1 MDPGRVAVEVEAR
14 QVVDQRSRRS
24 GDAGRR
30 RREDVGQ
37 RARAHRRDDRVAVPG
52 RDGRLE
58 LPAAPAVCA
67 YAPVERPVGVQR
79 LAAAVAR
86 ACEGPSQRLNLGRA
100 QAGVGLGAAALQV
113 GQLEDALAA
122 LEVTDDAVDQQVQ
135 RIAACY
141 HLVGDQLHV
150 GRAESAAD
158 VGVDQLPALDV
169 PGMLERGLG
178 QVESGRAGQQA
189 VVKIGV
195 ALGSDHRVATAVG
208 AAGHV
213 VALRLLAVMAL
224 DQRLSHRPDRAV
236 GAVAIVAPGLR
247 VQAKQVA
254 AHQTGSCVGRV
265 FALMARIAA
274 DHREAARQR
283 IGRQHAHVA
292 QRRLDD
298 AVVAA
303 VDLVQ
308 KALVPGL
315 RQTHLEADRVALA
328 IDTGTLA
335 ELALH
340 QTVRR
345 VAFVVSRH
353 RAGLG
358 DAQARQRVHGTGQL
372 CAGQAGGTGRRCA
385 AGQARRCG
393 QQAQQT
399 MSTAAN
405 DAWTAWTRLG
415 GSPVIGRESLVHAV
429 SCRRSVC
436 GGYSGLCSRAGLP
449 VHNEVTTSPSRSP
462 C

>member
-1 MDPGRVAVEVEAR
+1 
-14 QVVDQRSRRS
+14 
-24 GDAGRR
+24 
-30 RREDVGQ
+30 
-37 RARAHRRDDRVAVPG
+37 
-52 RDGRLE
+52 
-58 LPAAPAVCA
+58 
-67 YAPVERPVGVQR
+67 
-79 LAAAVAR
+79 
-86 ACEGPSQRLNLGRA
+86 
-100 QAGVGLGAAALQV
+100 
-113 GQLEDALAA
+113 
-122 LEVTDDAVDQQVQ
+122 
-135 RIAACY
+135 
-141 HLVGDQLHV
+141 
-150 GRAESAAD
+150 
-158 VGVDQLPALDV
+158 
-169 PGMLERGLG
+169 
-178 QVESGRAGQQA
+178 
-189 VVKIGV
+189 
-195 ALGSDHRVATAVG
+195 
-208 AAGHV
+208 
-213 VALRLLAVMAL
+213 MAL

-247 VQAKQVA
+247 VQAKHVA
-254 AHQTGSCVGRV
+254 ARQTGGCIGRV

-274 DHREAARQR
+274 DHREATRQR

-328 IDTGTLA
+328 VDTGALA

-358 DAQARQRVHGTGQL
+358 DAQPRQRAHGAGQR
-372 CAGQAGGTGRRCA
+372 CAGQACGTGTRCA
-385 AGQARRCG
+385 ADHHCCG

-399 MSTAAN
+399 IAAAAHARWP
-405 DAWTAWTRLG
+405 AWTHPS
-415 GSPVIGRESLVHAV
+415 GSPVKRRKYLAHVV
-429 SCRRSVC
+429 SWWRSVC

-449 VHNEVTTSPSRSP
+449 VHNEVTTSSSRSP